1 MNELKMIRLK
11 KMIKYIGEDYT
22 RFNRFHNNILPRE
35 YIEALSISDD
45 TFVYL
50 NLDEMLFHVY
60 SPHLGTDNLSLTEY
74 SFELIYHDVEQQC
87 FEEMKIREEESKRK
101 REREIEYE
109 KLEEALLY
117 VQL

>member
-1 MNELKMIRLK
+1 
-11 KMIKYIGEDYT
+11 
-22 RFNRFHNNILPRE
+22 
-35 YIEALSISDD
+35 
-45 TFVYL
+45 
-50 NLDEMLFHVY
+50 MLFHVY
-60 SPHLGTDNLSLTEY
+60 SCHLRTDNLPLTEY